1 MKQGIV
7 LPALVWNE
15 RGYSL
20 PALTWSERGY
30 WTTCI
35 SMK

>member
-1 MKQGIV
+1 MKEDII
-7 LPALVWNE
+7 LPALVWKE

-20 PALTWSERGY
+20 PALIWSERGY